1 MGISSYCFLFDI
13 DAYVERVI
21 PTLHLVSQGAPW
33 PSWCHEAFP
42 QEWAREVMARAIG
55 QRAHLKSV
63 LDHPHLD
70 RYLTER
76 EILTDPP
83 HRSSQSFQT
92 GRYLKDLKPPS
103 IEEPY
108 RVIMG
113 RLIEYAC
120 CTHPVKLIRGGGV
133 SLWID
138 DLCEDDW
145 FEEDDV
151 VFTLLRRLCYRMA
164 CWNDGS
170 GGYLEGVHGWL
181 NSEECDQL
189 AEALSILELYDPSP
203 LTMVEIEDVYRAD
216 MSPYL
221 DCLSGGD
228 EEVIRGL
235 TSLRLM
241 ARYASTQQRGLILFH
256 F

>member
-1 MGISSYCFLFDI
+1 MGISSYCLLFDI
-13 DAYVERVI
+13 DTYVERVI

-33 PSWCHEAFP
+33 PSWCHEALP
-42 QEWAREVMARAIG
+42 QTWAREVMERATT

-63 LDHPHLD
+63 LAHPHLD
-70 RYLTER
+70 QYLAER

-83 HRSSQSFQT
+83 HRSAQSFQT
-92 GRYLKDLKPPS
+92 ARYLRALKPPS
-103 IEEPY
+103 IEEAY
-108 RVIMG
+108 RLIMG

-138 DLCEDDW
+138 DLYEDEW
-145 FEEDDV
+145 FEEDDF
-151 VFTLLRRLCYRMA
+151 VFILLRRLCYRMA

-181 NSEECDQL
+181 NPEECHQL
-189 AEALSILELYDPSP
+189 ADALSTLDLYDPSP
-203 LTMVEIEDVYRAD
+203 LTMSEIEGVYQAD
-216 MSPYL
+216 MRPYIDRL
-221 DCLSGGD
+221 GEGG
-228 EEVIRGL
+228 EEEIRGL
-235 TSLRLM
+235 TFLWLM
-241 ARYASTQQRGLILFH
+241 ARYASAQQRGLILFH